1 MKVTV
6 LLLALASVFTFAA
19 DNTVIAPQPTANLQ
33 SAIRNP
39 QSSIVSGAEAI
50 TIPQML
56 SYQGKLTDTLGQPV
70 PNSDYSVTLA
80 LYTVPSGGSAFWSE
94 MQSVTTRGG
103 LFSTLLGSVT
113 PIGSMPDA
121 GAVYLGM
128 TVAGGAELT
137 PRLRIAS
144 AAYSYLA
151 ARAAN
156 SDLLQGKDT
165 TALDSRYVNEGQA
178 SSVTS
183 NMMVDGT
190 VAAVDLNQMG
200 ASSGQVMKWTGS
212 AWAPRND
219 SVGSGGGGGTVTSV
233 SQATGVVCTPN
244 PITTSGTVGFDSA
257 WGDARFIN
265 EAQANSIT
273 GAMIVDGTVSSAD
286 IRDTTVNT
294 ADLKDAA
301 VSMTK
306 INQAAATSGQA
317 IVWNGSA
324 WAPATVTAG
333 NSDMV
338 DGYHAGNSASQVA
351 VSNSTVCTNL
361 NSDLLDGSHATAF
374 APASGGG
381 NYIQNQNSAYQT
393 ANWKIVGQGQDSSST
408 GTALRGV
415 STFATGNGVQGQS
428 TNAPGVSGISASTTY
443 GAVEGYNNASSGA
456 GFGVSGFATG
466 TGVIGVYGNSV
477 HSYGVY
483 GTSTD
488 SAAVRGKAN
497 GSSWGVRGDATSYPG
512 VAGVSA
518 STTYGA
524 IEGSNTATSGTGCGV
539 SGFGNAAVG
548 VYGGSSSGYGVFG
561 SSTSS
566 YGVRGSSSNAY
577 GVYGQAAANNYAGV
591 FGTSSV
597 AGTGYGVGTYG
608 SSPTYWGGIGY
619 RSDQQKGSSY
629 SSSGTRG
636 GLYGYTFWGD
646 TWTFG
651 TAGYTYGDYGRTGG
665 VIGANDG
672 GSTWGSLGYRNSSGT
687 WYAGYGTA
695 AWSNGTGLSSHSA
708 TGIGCGYGGGLMGGW
723 LKGTYYGATVSGDRY
738 AIYTKGNNYTT
749 GYSAVM
755 QNTGSKREASYV
767 PTSTTVDIYT
777 SGVSEMKG
785 GQAAVTFPASFASMV
800 SKDVPVVVTATP
812 MGPAPIYLSS
822 SDSKGFAVAA
832 VDAKASVKFSWIAVG
847 RRAGYETNPVVPAEL
862 ARTDFDSKM
871 DGVMSD
877 ENDLHH
883 PAQPVWFDGSQLRF
897 DNPPEE
903 PRSPKPAQPVNVVLQ
918 APPQAPV
925 PVVPARSFTPST
937 APIPSTTTAPVPR
950 QSATQSTGAE
960 K

>member
-1 MKVTV
+1 MRVMFV
-6 LLLALASVFTFAA
+6 LLALASAFVLAA
-19 DNTVIAPQPTANLQ
+19 DNAVIAPQ
-33 SAIRNP
+33 SAISHKP
-39 QSSIVSGAEAI
+39 QAITYGAEAI

-56 SYQGKLTDTLGQPV
+56 SYQGKLTDTLGVPV
-70 PNSDYSVTLA
+70 ANGNYPMMFLLYSQ
-80 LYTVPSGGSAFWSE
+80 PSGGSSFWSE
-94 MQSVTTRGG
+94 SQSVTTKNG
-103 LFSTLLGSVT
+103 LFSVLLGSVT
-113 PIGSMPDA
+113 PIGSIPD
-121 GAVYLGM
+121 GGVVYLTM
-128 TVAGGAELT
+128 TVSGGAELT

-156 SDLLQGKDT
+156 ADLLQGKDT
-165 TALDSRYVNEGQA
+165 TALDARYVNEGQA

-183 NMMVDGT
+183 NMIVDGT
-190 VAAVDLNQMG
+190 ITAVDLNQMG
-200 ASSGQVMKWTGS
+200 ASAGQVMKWTGS

-219 SVGSGGGGGTVTSV
+219 SIGSGGGGGTVTSV
-233 SQATGVVCTPN
+233 TQATGVVCTPN
-244 PITTSGTVGFDSA
+244 PITTTGTVGFDST
-257 WGDARFIN
+257 WGDARFVN
-265 EAQANSIT
+265 EAQANSVT

-301 VSMTK
+301 VSMAK

-374 APASGGG
+374 APASGSA
-381 NYIQNQNSAYQT
+381 NYIQNQFASNQT
-393 ANWKIVGQGQDSSST
+393 ASWRIVGQGRCST
-408 GTALRGV
+408 ATGAALYGTA
-415 STFATGNGVQGQS
+415 TGSNYGVQGIGVDF
-428 TNAPGVSGISASTTY
+428 PGVRATCSGIY
-443 GAVEGYNNASSGA
+443 GALEGINYYTSNSGWSAGVAGHGYGASGPY
-456 GFGVSGFATG
+456 
-466 TGVIGVYGNSV
+466 GVYGNSDNV
-477 HSYGVY
+477 GVY
-483 GTSTD
+483 GT
-488 SAAVRGKAN
+488 
-497 GSSWGVRGDATSYPG
+497 
-512 VAGVSA
+512 
-518 STTYGA
+518 
-524 IEGSNTATSGTGCGV
+524 TSGGTGVYGNSSSNYGV
-539 SGFGNAAVG
+539 SGN
-548 VYGGSSSGYGVFG
+548 SSSSYGVSG
-561 SSTSS
+561 TSTSS
-566 YGVRGSSSNAY
+566 YGVRGSSTNSH
-577 GVYGQAAANNYAGV
+577 GIYGQAAANNYAGV
-591 FGTSSV
+591 YGTSS
-597 AGTGYGVGTYG
+597 ATGTGTGIGTYG
-608 SSPTYWGGIGY
+608 YSNTYWGGLGY
-619 RSDQQKGSSY
+619 RASQQNGSSY

-672 GSTWGSLGYRNSSGT
+672 GSTWGSLGYKNSSGT

-695 AWSNGTGLSSHSA
+695 AWNNGTGLSSRPA

-738 AIYTKGNNYTT
+738 ALYTKGNNYTT

-755 QNTGSKREASYV
+755 QNTGGKREASYV

-777 SGVSEMKG
+777 SGVSEMHN
-785 GQAAVTFPASFASMV
+785 GQATVTFPASFASMV
-800 SKDVPVVVTATP
+800 SKNVPIVVTATP

-822 SDSKGFAVAA
+822 SDNNGFAVAA

-847 RRAGYETNPVVPAEL
+847 RRAGYEKNPDVPAEL

-877 ENDLHH
+877 ENDLRH
-883 PAQPVWFDGSQLRF
+883 PAQPVWFDGTQLRF

-903 PRSPKPAQPVNVVLQ
+903 VRPPKPAQPAIAAQN
-918 APPQAPV
+918 PQPEPV
-925 PVVPARSFTPST
+925 RAVPSGDFRPTTSVTRPATPST
-937 APIPSTTTAPVPR
+937 A
-950 QSATQSTGAE
+950 QEFGKTQEPGTE
-960 K
+960 R